1 MKPIASLSL
10 DLDNRWSY
18 LKTHGDASW
27 ESFPS
32 YLDLVVPLV
41 LDILQERDLTITFF
55 IVGQDAAIE
64 SNGPVLRSIADA
76 GHEIGNHS
84 FHHLPWLHLYT
95 EREIDDELRRADE
108 AIERATGR
116 RPIGFR
122 GPGFSLSPATLDV
135 LKNLG
140 YSFDATTLPTWIG
153 PLARAYYFRTAELDE
168 ESSGRRQKLF
178 GTVRDVVRPIKPY
191 TWDVGSGRLTEIPVT
206 TMPYFRVPIH
216 LSYVLYLSLYSPR
229 LARLYFRSALWLCRV
244 AGVAPSILMH
254 PLDFLGGDE
263 VPDLGFFPA
272 MRTGGARKRER
283 VAGYLDL
290 FQRWFRVEPVGVHA
304 RESVAAGLQV
314 RRLDG

>member
-1 MKPIASLSL
+1 VKPIASVSL

-18 LKTHGDASW
+18 LKTHGDTSW

-41 LDILQERDLTITFF
+41 LDMLRERNLTITFF

-64 SNGPVLRSIADA
+64 SNDAVLRSIADA

-95 EREIDDELRRADE
+95 EQEIDDELRRADE

-122 GPGFSLSPATLDV
+122 GPGFSLSPATLEV

-168 ESSGRRQKLF
+168 ESSGRRKKLF

-191 TWDVGSGRLTEIPVT
+191 TWDLGGGRLTEIPVT
-206 TMPYFRVPIH
+206 TMPFFRVPIH
-216 LSYVLYLSLYSPR
+216 LSYVLYLSLYSPL
-229 LARLYFRSALWLCRV
+229 LARTYFRCALWLCRV

-272 MRTGGARKRER
+272 MRTEGARKRER

-290 FQRWFRVEPVGVHA
+290 FQRWFRVESIGAHA
-304 RESVAAGLQV
+304 RESEARGLRV
-314 RRLDG
+314 RRFDR